1 MAILKGIISKLNGS
15 AGNLTFKQLGGKTV
29 VSEKISS
36 TTNAKTLPQQKQR
49 MKWANVVRM
58 YKVLRDYMKLAFGGS
73 TNGRNDYA
81 KFVSTNLAL
90 APVYLT
96 KQEVNAGAC
105 IVAPYAITQGILK
118 SISVAGKG
126 NQAVT
131 SIALGSLTITADTTI
146 AQFSNAVVTNNR
158 EFNYGDQITFFLVH
172 QTINEVTNM
181 PIADVEACAIVLDK
195 NNSATLLPLV
205 DDRGFAVQSGCL
217 AAKAGYDFGDHG
229 MAWVHSRKQA
239 GKTLVSTQYL
249 ICDNVLL
256 TEYQS
261 EAAYDMAAE
270 SYGGTNTVFL
280 SPNSAASAASDCSA
294 DSAGSEYS

>member
-1 MAILKGIISKLNGS
+1 MAILNGIISKLNGS

-36 TTNAKTLPQQKQR
+36 TTDAKTLPQQKQR

-172 QTINEVTNM
+172 QTINEVTNI
-181 PIADVEACAIVLDK
+181 PIDDV
-195 NNSATLLPLV
+195 
-205 DDRGFAVQSGCL
+205 
-217 AAKAGYDFGDHG
+217 
-229 MAWVHSRKQA
+229 
-239 GKTLVSTQYL
+239 
-249 ICDNVLL
+249 
-256 TEYQS
+256 
-261 EAAYDMAAE
+261 
-270 SYGGTNTVFL
+270 
-280 SPNSAASAASDCSA
+280 
-294 DSAGSEYS
+294 